1 MKSNSESGAIQIGT
15 IRVYGTGGTKGANW
29 EAFSRAFYNPS
40 EMTCSLWKTFGML
53 IKDIQFVVSFSS
65 NLVLRTLYRRW

>member
-40 EMTCSLWKTFGML
+40 ENDMLPMETFGML
-53 IKDIQFVVSFSS
+53 IKDIQFVVSFFLKFGVT
-65 NLVLRTLYRRW
+65 NLI